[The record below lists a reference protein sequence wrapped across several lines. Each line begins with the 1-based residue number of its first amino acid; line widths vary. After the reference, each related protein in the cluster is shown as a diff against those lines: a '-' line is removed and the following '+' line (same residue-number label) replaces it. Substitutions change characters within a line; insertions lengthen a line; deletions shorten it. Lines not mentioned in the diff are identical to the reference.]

1 MAKRF
6 HFDDEEDIEK
16 DDYVD
21 SQEELFQEEDDS
33 LIEDTYQEDNQS
45 MVKKKKKFVWKWW
58 HYLIIFFVAL
68 VIAFSVYIFM
78 ASNNGGPV
86 YGTRCDGL
94 VSIPV
99 DNIKSAED
107 IMKQTYSEIQSI
119 DMEIECRE
127 LRVDITFK
135 DGMSTKKAQTI
146 AEKAVQTLDELVGQP
161 KEDGKTYSQLFG
173 TINGETQYEVDVF
186 MVSEN
191 SEDFPMYGIKH
202 TSKDDFSY
210 TLASIKDK
218 ESYNAARDTLEKNA
232 EN

>member
-1 MAKRF
+1 
-6 HFDDEEDIEK
+6 
-16 DDYVD
+16 
-21 SQEELFQEEDDS
+21 
-33 LIEDTYQEDNQS
+33 
-45 MVKKKKKFVWKWW
+45 
-58 HYLIIFFVAL
+58 
-68 VIAFSVYIFM
+68 
-78 ASNNGGPV
+78 
-86 YGTRCDGL
+86 
-94 VSIPV
+94 
-99 DNIKSAED
+99 
-107 IMKQTYSEIQSI
+107 
-119 DMEIECRE
+119 
-127 LRVDITFK
+127 
-135 DGMSTKKAQTI
+135 MSTKKAQTI